1 MVQLLS
7 TGAIIMKPHIHHI
20 GKLLRVSAKT
30 IRHDLSSLLGK
41 RTGNRRGTHSLQAF
55 NDNDS
60 SSTYSGD
67 SSADFDDNDSSST
80 YYGGDNGECDDIELS
95 GVASND
101 SESESESE
109 SEECE
114 MDHTD
119 IENHRVDMVRKH
131 PPIFVE
137 GEAFYNDELISLGLY
152 DHLVRWVGKEKVGS
166 DRNAKQIVDRSA
178 SFLAYVAREYDVETN
193 VTTVLRQVL
202 DNQNVISQY
211 CDYLAGRSYMP
222 SKYYC

>member
-1 MVQLLS
+1 
-7 TGAIIMKPHIHHI
+7 MKPNIHHI
-20 GKLLRVSAKT
+20 GKVLRVSAKT
-30 IRHDLSSLLGK
+30 IRHDLTNLLRK
-41 RTGNRRGTHSLQAF
+41 RTGNCRGPHGLHACND

-67 SSADFDDNDSSST
+67 SIEDFDDNDSSST
-80 YYGGDNGECDDIELS
+80 YYGEYNGECNYIELS
-95 GVASND
+95 DIASNDSD
-101 SESESESE
+101 SESESD
-109 SEECE
+109 ECE

-119 IENHRVDMVRKH
+119 IGNHRVDMVRKH